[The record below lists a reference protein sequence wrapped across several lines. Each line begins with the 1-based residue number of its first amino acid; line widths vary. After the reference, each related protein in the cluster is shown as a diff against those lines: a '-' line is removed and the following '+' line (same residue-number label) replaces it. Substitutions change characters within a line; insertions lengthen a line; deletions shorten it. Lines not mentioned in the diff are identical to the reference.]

1 MTGEVL
7 PVDSGDEAAAR
18 QQLRASHED
27 RDQVVEQLRVAAGD
41 GRLTADEL
49 DHRLEAALTART
61 YGELAALTAD
71 LPGISDQ
78 GPAVAVPGPAG
89 VVHIDSGSGSARRT
103 GRWVIPPRLEVHVA
117 SGKVVL
123 DFTEA
128 VVAHPAIH
136 IDADVRSGSLVI
148 VTRPGMVVDA
158 ADVAV
163 RSGEVKVRS
172 PWGPQAP
179 VTLRIDMTGNV
190 ASGNITARPAR
201 RSFPQGLRRMRQHLA
216 DE

>member
-1 MTGEVL
+1 MTGEAL
-7 PVDSGDEAAAR
+7 PLDRGDEATAR
-18 QQLRASHED
+18 KDLRASHED
-27 RDQVVEQLRVAAGD
+27 RDKVVEQLRVAAGD

-49 DHRLEAALTART
+49 DQRLEAAMTART

-71 LPGISDQ
+71 LPGSPDP
-78 GPAVAVPGPAG
+78 GAAAALTTAAGAVR
-89 VVHIDSGSGSARRT
+89 IDGGSGSARRT
-103 GRWVIPPRLEVHVA
+103 GRWVVPQQMEVRVS

-123 DFTEA
+123 DFTDA

-158 ADVAV
+158 SDVVV

-172 PWGPQAP
+172 PWGQQVP
-179 VTLRIDMTGNV
+179 VTLRIDLTGTV
-190 ASGNITARPAR
+190 ASGNITARPPR
-201 RSFPQGLRRMRQHLA
+201 RTFRQWLRRMRQHIA